1 MKKFGAFLVLLLSS
15 LVLMAIWAPLGI
27 AVLVISIIAVPFAL
41 LQSKPDTVSA
51 QTETNPNP
59 NPNPEPQS
67 MRETK
72 SCPLCAEEILAAAL
86 KCKHCGSDIKAAVAI

>member
-15 LVLMAIWAPLGI
+15 FVLMAIWAPLGI
-27 AVLVISIIAVPFAL
+27 GMLVIGLIAVPFAL
-41 LQSKPDTVSA
+41 LQSKPATVSA
-51 QTETNPNP
+51 QTVTNA
-59 NPNPEPQS
+59 NPEPQS